1 MKKFLIPL
9 LSVVLWSCNGQTASS
24 PAQVAETV
32 VVSFYTQD
40 NGTLQKHTTKESYES
55 FMTVQALL
63 SAEEKK
69 SSEFQVLNE
78 KVDTD
83 VTWIKFISS
92 YSNEPETFKLVKED
106 GQWKVTEKSDDE
118 KGPF

>member
-24 PAQVAETV
+24 PAEVAETV
-32 VVSFYTQD
+32 VVSFYTHD
-40 NGTLQKHTTKESYES
+40 NNTLQKFTTKESYES
-55 FMTVQALL
+55 FMTVQDLL

-69 SSEFQVLNE
+69 ASEFNVLNE
-78 KVDTD
+78 KIDSD
-83 VTWIKFISS
+83 VAWIKFTSS
-92 YSNEPETFKLVKED
+92 YSDEPETFKLVKEG
-106 GQWKVTEKSDDE
+106 GQWKVTEKGDGE